1 MRRDLVNIFP
11 RERLKEMDLSSL
23 EKNAGEDIITVLQ
36 KMKLF
41 VDRRSD
47 QMFSIVR
54 ETIRN

>member
-23 EKNAGEDIITVLQ
+23 EKNAEGEDIITVLQ
-36 KMKLF
+36 KMLF